1 MALIQ
6 LQVTDGSVPSDW
18 WKKLVRHFVKTGD
31 PLEIRCWKEESEI
44 IRQASLYGT
53 AAEDGFEISVKG
65 TVTPGLLEELLAEG
79 QLEKGLFQQAT
90 RYFTIH
96 TQHASLHFW
105 SEHYGTELYI
115 DGASSDDISFVSSV
129 ISPYADCF
137 SIHMEEI

>member
-6 LQVTDGSVPSDW
+6 LQVTDDSVPSDW

-96 TQHASLHFW
+96 TQHASLHF
-105 SEHYGTELYI
+105 
-115 DGASSDDISFVSSV
+115 
-129 ISPYADCF
+129 
-137 SIHMEEI
+137 

>member
-6 LQVTDGSVPSDW
+6 LQVTDDSVPSGW

-31 PLEIRCWKEESEI
+31 LLEIRCWKEESEI
-44 IRQASLYGT
+44 IRQASPYGN
-53 AAEDGFEISVKG
+53 AAEDGFEVSVKG

-79 QLEKGLFQQAT
+79 PPEKSCFQQIT
-90 RYFTIH
+90 KYFTIH
-96 TQHASLHFW
+96 TEHASLHFW

-129 ISPYADCF
+129 ISPHADCF
-137 SIHMEEI
+137 SVHVEEV